1 MCQDLEHYFRAMQYF
16 FTPDLLNIFMNI
28 FNLLFFCTLYFI
40 FASIHNALKL
50 PPGPWGLP
58 FLGSLPWMG
67 CGAPHSWFLQQAAR
81 YGDLSSVQIGSNLMV
96 CIGSSRIIRRLFNRP
111 DSISRPHTPL
121 NILLCGRGIV
131 LSEGLLWRKQ
141 RQFLHEKFRALGA
154 SSVGINQRVEHCV
167 IVEIEEL
174 LAKIESTR
182 EQPINP
188 TSFLGRHVHNVIC
201 QLMMSFRFEEQDP
214 EFKTF
219 NERVTKSME
228 LYGAI
233 HIGEHVPA
241 YLHLP
246 GKKSVLNEIRRNLR
260 DVREFHLRK
269 VAERRTQL
277 MDINM
282 DRHEPTDLLDYY
294 LLELRNNSVGSKL
307 FDGVD
312 PDEQI
317 VQAFND
323 LFSAGMET
331 VRTSLLWAL
340 LMMLRNPSVEAAVR
354 AALAEALEPGQLVTL
369 DHRARL
375 YYIEAVLYETLRIV
389 SVVPLGTTHV
399 NSSDWN
405 VNGYLIP
412 AGTHLVPL
420 LNKINMDPEYFSDP
434 NNFTPERFIKDGK
447 VELPDT
453 FIPFGVGRRLCLGE
467 QVAKTELFLFFANI
481 MNSYTFYLPE
491 GDPMPELEGVMGVIH
506 APLPYQ
512 LCFKKIE

>member
-1 MCQDLEHYFRAMQYF
+1 MFQDLEHYFRGMLSS
-16 FTPDLLNIFMNI
+16 FTPDLLKIFMNT
-28 FNLLFFCTLYFI
+28 FNVLFLCTLFI
-40 FASIHNALKL
+40 ICASIYNAWNL

-67 CGAPHSWFLQQAAR
+67 RGAPHSWLLQQAAL
-81 YGDLSSVQIGSNLMV
+81 YGDLTSVQLGSNLMV
-96 CIGSSRIIRRLFNRP
+96 CIGSSRILRDLFNRP

-121 NILLCGRGIV
+121 NNLLCGRGIV

-154 SSVGINQRVEHCV
+154 SSVGINQRFEHCV
-167 IVEIEEL
+167 MVEIEEL
-174 LAKIESTR
+174 LAKFQSTR
-182 EQPINP
+182 EQPIDP
-188 TSFLGRHVHNVIC
+188 TNVLGRHVHNVIC
-201 QLMMSFRFEEQDP
+201 QLMMSFRFKEQDP

-219 NERVTKSME
+219 NERVTKGME

-241 YLHLP
+241 YLYLP
-246 GKKSVLNEIRRNLR
+246 GKKSVLKEIRRNLQ
-260 DVREFHLRK
+260 DVSEFHVRK
-269 VAERRTQL
+269 VTERRRQL
-277 MDINM
+277 LGINM
-282 DRHEPTDLLDYY
+282 DHHEPADLLDYY
-294 LLELRNNSVGSKL
+294 LLELRKNSAGSKL

-317 VQAFND
+317 VQVFND

-340 LMMLRNPSVEAAVR
+340 LMMLRNPSVEATVR
-354 AALAEALEPGQLVTL
+354 AALAEVLEPGQLVTL

-375 YYIEAVLYETLRIV
+375 YYIEAVLYETLRMV

-399 NSSDWN
+399 NSSVWN
-405 VNGYLIP
+405 VNGYNIP

-420 LNKINMDPEYFSDP
+420 LNKINMDPEFFPDP

-467 QVAKTELFLFFANI
+467 QMAKTEIFLFFANI
-481 MNSYTFYLPE
+481 MNGYKFYLPE
-491 GDPMPELEGVMGVIH
+491 GEPMPELEGVMATFH
-506 APLPYQ
+506 APLPYK

>member
-1 MCQDLEHYFRAMQYF
+1 MFENLGHYCRAMLSS
-16 FTPDLLNIFMNI
+16 FTPDLLKIFMNI
-28 FNLLFFCTLYFI
+28 LYLLFYSTSFII
-40 FASIHNALKL
+40 FARIHNAFKL

-67 CGAPHSWFLQQAAR
+67 RGAPHSWLLQQAAR
-81 YGDLSSVQIGSNLMV
+81 YGDLTSVQLGSNLMV
-96 CIGSSRIIRRLFNRP
+96 CIGSSRILRDLFNRP

-121 NILLCGRGIV
+121 NNLLCGRGIV

-154 SSVGINQRVEHCV
+154 SGVGINQRFEHCV
-167 IVEIEEL
+167 LVEIEEL
-174 LAKIESTR
+174 LAKFESTR
-182 EQPINP
+182 EQPIDP
-188 TSFLGRHVHNVIC
+188 TSILGRHVHNAIC

-219 NERVTKSME
+219 NERVTKGME

-241 YLHLP
+241 YLDLP
-246 GKKSVLNEIRRNLR
+246 GKKSVLKEIRRNLR
-260 DVREFHLRK
+260 DVSEFHVRK
-269 VAERRTQL
+269 VAERRRHL
-277 MDINM
+277 LDIDMDH
-282 DRHEPTDLLDYY
+282 HEPTDLLDYY

-317 VQAFND
+317 VQVFND

-340 LMMLRNPSVEAAVR
+340 LMMLRNPSAETAVR
-354 AALAEALEPGQLVTL
+354 AALAQALDPGELVTL

-399 NSSDWN
+399 NSSAWKI
-405 VNGYLIP
+405 NGYKIP

-420 LNKINMDPEYFSDP
+420 LNKINMDPEFFPDP

-453 FIPFGVGRRLCLGE
+453 FIPFGVGRRVCLGE

-491 GDPMPELEGVMGVIH
+491 GELMPELEGVMGITH
-506 APLPYQ
+506 APLPYK
-512 LCFKKIE
+512 LCFRKIE